1 MYSEDRHF
9 HMLMNIVRSG
19 YTTLKNVISDLAQ
32 SERALVTL
40 CQTVWCR
47 SPLQTGTFHFLTHS
61 QVNVIK
67 NRIQIQIQE
76 FIVPNEYYIHIG
88 GKYNKLVH
96 DREKKQRERNGR
108 DLALVV
114 P

>member
-1 MYSEDRHF
+1 M
-9 HMLMNIVRSG
+9 
-19 YTTLKNVISDLAQ
+19 
-32 SERALVTL
+32 
-40 CQTVWCR
+40 
-47 SPLQTGTFHFLTHS
+47 
-61 QVNVIK
+61 
-67 NRIQIQIQE
+67 NRIQIQIQIQK